1 MGDLMLA
8 VAILKL
14 VHCPADVILV
24 DDLVSWTGQANV
36 VAAYL
41 QLSTYNQ
48 STYVLPRGGC
58 CSGVVVDIGRGSDVE
73 SSTSHAESSTSHE
86 WMDVSQSHGHQRTS
100 RWSAAE
106 ALAAMMMMVVG
117 VMMMMVVMVMMLHR
131 GNPYTPCNQRTH

>member
-1 MGDLMLA
+1 M
-8 VAILKL
+8 
-14 VHCPADVILV
+14 
-24 DDLVSWTGQANV
+24 
-36 VAAYL
+36 AAYL

-117 VMMMMVVMVMMLHR
+117 VMMMMVVMVMMMMMVVMVMTSLHTVLSSTQAVMSCSSISATQCVAAALR
-131 GNPYTPCNQRTH
+131 LY